1 MFGIKTAT
9 KKKKTFNLLY
19 VRGRQLDGWEKIYV
33 WLSGTCRI
41 IIIVTL
47 LIIIVSFGF
56 RFVNER
62 ELNDLKES
70 SESLSFRLKSYEK
83 RQKDITALQTEMSAY
98 NKAWKPL
105 SNYSKIL
112 DDLIALNP
120 QGITNFN
127 IGLTLTG
134 ISISGSGSRDAVSN
148 AEIAYKNSPLLIN
161 VTLNS
166 LSSKSASSG
175 SSGGIFTFDITGD
188 FSEKLIRGDLI
199 TVSKNAK

>member
-56 RFVNER
+56 RFAYER

-70 SESLSFRLKSYEK
+70 SETLSFRLKSYEK
-83 RQKDITALQTEMSAY
+83 RQKDITTLQTEMAAY

-120 QGITNFN
+120 QGISNFN

-134 ISISGSGSRDAVSN
+134 ISVSGSGSRDAVSN

-166 LSSKSASSG
+166 LSSKGTTNG
-175 SSGGIFTFDITGD
+175 SSGAVFTFDITGD
-188 FSEKLIRGDLI
+188 FSEKLVRDGLTSADN
-199 TVSKNAK
+199 NAK